1 MLKCRP
7 MFNCRPPLKKQKLSE
22 KEMRQ
27 KELKEDKQVKVKI
40 QGYKEDPF
48 YFCSPNDPV
57 WPAIK

>member
-1 MLKCRP
+1 
-7 MFNCRPPLKKQKLSE
+7 MFNCRPPSKKQKLSE
-22 KEMRQ
+22 KEMRR